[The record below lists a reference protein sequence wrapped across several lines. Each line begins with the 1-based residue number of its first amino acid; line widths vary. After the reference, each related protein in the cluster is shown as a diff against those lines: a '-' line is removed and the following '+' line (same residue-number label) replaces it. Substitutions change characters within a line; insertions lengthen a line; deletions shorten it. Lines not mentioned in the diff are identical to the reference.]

1 MCKTIYLNVTLSQTH
16 GIKCQKFKTVQG
28 TKTNIIFDW
37 LYIFFNSLVWQL
49 ISTWLYHSITI
60 IYLILLAFYE
70 RGKWIRLVTFKK
82 KKFNPKRIY
91 YNKYMATLVPY
102 RALLLEVTINYCVVI
117 KKKKKKKKKRDN
129 IKTWFG
135 DNTYIL
141 FFKRFYFFL
150 FFIYFFYVNFFLW
163 DENVFFN

>member
-1 MCKTIYLNVTLSQTH
+1 MIHVGCKTIYLNVTLSQTH

-37 LYIFFNSLVWQL
+37 LYIFFHSLVWQF

-70 RGKWIRLVTFKK
+70 RGKWIRLVTLKK
-82 KKFNPKRIY
+82 KKINPKRIY

-102 RALLLEVTINYCVVI
+102 RALLLEVTINNCVVI
-117 KKKKKKKKKRDN
+117 KKKKKEKKRREITLRHDLE
-129 IKTWFG
+129 T
-135 DNTYIL
+135 IL
-141 FFKRFYFFL
+141 KYCFLSVFIFLFLFL
-150 FFIYFFYVNFFLW
+150 FFPL
-163 DENVFFN
+163 E